1 MAVMNITPDSFS
13 DGGSLYRDHVELDAV
28 FAHAEQCL
36 SEGATILDV
45 GGEST
50 RPGAKP
56 VSDNEELSRVIPVI
70 EGLASRFD
78 AMISVDTSTPQ
89 VMIEAARAGAKLI
102 NDVRALQR
110 EGAVAAALA
119 TNLPVCLMHMQGIP
133 QTMQNQPDYDDA
145 VMEVFQWLMRRIDM
159 CLDAGF
165 LADQLLIDPGFGF
178 GKMLQHNISLF
189 HHLDRFVQTGYP
201 VLVGVSRK
209 SMIGEI
215 TGRPVEQRATASA
228 VAAAIAASQGVAIL
242 RVHDVSETRDAM
254 VVMQTLTQG
263 MQ

>member
-1 MAVMNITPDSFS
+1 MAIINITPDSFF
-13 DGGSLYRDHVELDAV
+13 DGGSLYHNHVGLDLV
-28 FAHAEQCL
+28 FRHAEQCL

-56 VSDNEELSRVIPVI
+56 VSDHEELARVIPVI

-78 AMISVDTSTPQ
+78 AVISVDTSSPQ
-89 VMIEAARAGAKLI
+89 VMLEAAGAGAKLI

-110 EGAVAAALA
+110 ESALAAALE
-119 TNLPVCLMHMQGIP
+119 TELPVCLVHMQGTP
-133 QTMQNQPDYDDA
+133 QTMQRQPNYDDP
-145 VMEVFQWLMRRIDM
+145 VIEVFEWLMHRIDE

-178 GKMLQHNISLF
+178 GKTLEHNIALF
-189 HHLDRFVQTGYP
+189 HHLERFVQTGYP
-201 VLVGVSRK
+201 ILVGVSRK

-228 VAAAIAASQGVAIL
+228 VAAGIAASNGAAIL

-254 VVMQTLTQG
+254 VVLQTLMQG